1 MCEIEHDVEWWDFE
15 RDYSTDGGTH
25 VGECKLC
32 GEYITCFINNDDD
45 GPNDDGHGVCYNG
58 PHFGSATEKARI
70 VRRLRKA
77 NKDKAD
83 FKEWCIKA
91 MREEDDGSGDSSDSS
106 NDDDGRSECDID
118 DDLDDGEDCESE
130 DDDDEPPIIGG
141 HLGLGS
147 GSSSD
152 DCEDI
157 DGSR

>member
-1 MCEIEHDVEWWDFE
+1 VEWWDFE
-15 RDYSTDGGTH
+15 RVYLTDGGTH

-32 GEYITCFINNDDD
+32 DEYNTCFIDNDDD

-58 PHFGSATEKARI
+58 PHVGSATEKATI

-77 NKDKAD
+77 NMDKAD

-91 MREEDDGSGDSSDSS
+91 KREEDDGSGDSS
-106 NDDDGRSECDID
+106 NDDNGRSECNIN
-118 DDLDDGEDCESE
+118 DDLDDGKDCKSKDE
-130 DDDDEPPIIGG
+130 DDEPPIIGG

-152 DCEDI
+152 DGEDI